1 MRFRSTWLGSLLAV
15 SLMAT
20 PLAAAEPVAQKGA
33 QKGAQKAKRE
43 SIDRVVVRWYAQAT
57 GGMAKPQFITAR
69 QLAFE
74 ARIHSMMDP
83 NALGGPYDDK
93 HVRAAIQRHITESM
107 FAALPVD
114 PKPTPKQVGRYAEA
128 ARLIIE
134 QNVGGR
140 SRLNAAATAEGISPD
155 ELNAML
161 RLRARAS
168 WYIDKMV
175 APMLTPTELDLRE
188 AHERGETPFTKLR
201 FKDVEK
207 QLERWYIETRTAAA
221 LDQSYRRARSK
232 LTVMIIER

>member
-1 MRFRSTWLGSLLAV
+1 MRFRSAWLGSLFAV
-15 SLMAT
+15 SLLAT
-20 PLAAAEPVAQKGA
+20 PLAAAEPVAQT
-33 QKGAQKAKRE
+33 GAQKAKRE
-43 SIDRVVVRWYAQAT
+43 SIDRVVVRWYSQAT

-74 ARIHSMMDP
+74 ARIIALMDA

-93 HVRAAIQRHITESM
+93 HVRAAIQRHITEAM

-155 ELNAML
+155 ELNAKL
-161 RLRARAS
+161 RLKARAS
-168 WYIDKMV
+168 WYIDKMI

-188 AHERGETPFTKLR
+188 AHERGETPFTKQR
-201 FKDVEK
+201 FKDVQQ

-221 LDQSYRRARSK
+221 LDQSYRSARSK